1 MKNNKNNKNNVKKTK
16 SNGQNQNN
24 TILALTKGSVLAYL
38 ITAIVF
44 IVYGILLTY
53 TDVTEKNTQI
63 IVMVTTAIS
72 VLIGGFVAS
81 KGVENKGLF
90 YGMLVGVVYAIIMI
104 MIGLCFM
111 QNIGITSKMI
121 TILIL
126 SICSGGIGGIIG
138 INTKNN

>member
-1 MKNNKNNKNNVKKTK
+1 MKNNKNNSKMTK

-24 TILALTKGSVLAYL
+24 TVVALTKGSILAYL

-44 IVYGILLTY
+44 IIYGILLTY

-63 IVMVTTAIS
+63 IVMITTAVS

-81 KGVENKGLF
+81 KGVQNKGLF

-104 MIGLCFM
+104 MIGFCFM
-111 QNIGITSKMI
+111 PNIKITSKMV
-121 TILIL
+121 TLFIL
-126 SICSGGIGGIIG
+126 SICGGGIGGIIG
-138 INTKNN
+138 INTKK